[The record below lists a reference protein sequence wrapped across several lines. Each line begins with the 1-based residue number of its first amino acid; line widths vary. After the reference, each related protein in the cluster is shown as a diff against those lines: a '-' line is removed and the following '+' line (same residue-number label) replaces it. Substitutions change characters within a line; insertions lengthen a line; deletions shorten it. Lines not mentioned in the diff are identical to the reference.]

1 MRLYTKI
8 KPLSAGVT
16 AGINNKGVMI
26 INGSSPNAGVARLNV
41 KNIDGSISTL
51 DFTVAPGT
59 SLPVAPNHCII
70 PLPILNWVDTS
81 APPSTFPAK
90 VYELY

>member
-26 INGSSPNAGVARLNV
+26 INYSSPNSGVARLNV

-51 DFTVAPGT
+51 DFTVGT
-59 SLPVAPNHCII
+59 GISPVAPNHCII
-70 PLPILNWVDTS
+70 PLPILNWVDIS
-81 APPSTFPAK
+81 VPLSTFPAK